1 MLLRDL
7 LLNNLR
13 RKIFALM
20 LAVLVWMTIHFIEV
34 RKQRSRAPATP
45 ALTNAPSSLP

>member
-1 MLLRDL
+1 MPLRDL

-20 LAVLVWMTIHFIEV
+20 LAVLVWVTIHFMEV
-34 RKQRSRAPATP
+34 RKQQARAPASP
-45 ALTNAPSSLP
+45 ALTNAPSSHP

>member
-1 MLLRDL
+1 MPFRDL

-13 RKIFALM
+13 RKIFALL

-34 RKQRSRAPATP
+34 RKQSRASAHSSS
-45 ALTNAPSSLP
+45 TNAPSLNP

>member
-1 MLLRDL
+1 MPFRDL

-20 LAVLVWMTIHFIEV
+20 LAVLVWVTIHFMEV
-34 RKQRSRAPATP
+34 RKQQSRAPATP
-45 ALTNAPSSLP
+45 ALTNAPSSHP